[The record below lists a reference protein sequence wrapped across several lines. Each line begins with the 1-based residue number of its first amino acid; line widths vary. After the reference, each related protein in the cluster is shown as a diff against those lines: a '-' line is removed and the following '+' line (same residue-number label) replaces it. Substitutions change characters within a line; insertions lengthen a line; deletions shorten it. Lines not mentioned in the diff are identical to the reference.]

1 MAKFRENK
9 SKYRPTTLGP
19 LKKNFN
25 IQNNQKDDN
34 SSNSESAFLTN
45 VNIPEPIPLTLND
58 QNLENAKK
66 LFLTANEVEN
76 NPIDQDEKD
85 AKMKEWHQ
93 FNIFK
98 SSSKKMIKP
107 THFKNNSQALKNK
120 LPKSSEVI
128 RTIF

>member
-9 SKYRPTTLGP
+9 NKYRPTTLRP

-45 VNIPEPIPLTLND
+45 VNIPDPRPLTLND
-58 QNLENAKK
+58 ENLENAKK
-66 LFLTANEVEN
+66 LFLTANEVEHDTN
-76 NPIDQDEKD
+76 DQDEKD
-85 AKMKEWHQ
+85 AKMKKWNQ

-98 SSSKKMIKP
+98 SSSKKVMK
-107 THFKNNSQALKNK
+107 TTQFKNNSQALKNK

-128 RTIF
+128 RTLF